1 MLYKY
6 NYRLP
11 ADDKELKSS
20 RPEFFQKVAF
30 HLAFAATVRIGELLG
45 LTWDCV
51 DISEEAISE
60 NRAYV
65 FINKQVE
72 RVSKEAVEEL
82 DSKEVILIF
91 PSQRKNNKTVR
102 VLKTP
107 KTDTSER
114 KVYIPGFVAQ
124 CLIDIKKEQDEVK
137 EALGSEYTDYNL
149 IMATTFGMPIN
160 SSYIRDQLQK
170 VIDREGLPDVVF
182 HSLRHT
188 SVTYKLNEQKE
199 EENAISAI
207 YIETG
212 EFLKTG
218 VFVDLNNGT
227 IFSADIPAEG
237 IYNKKGKLISDDVL
251 ENGDKV
257 KIYGDGIMLESFPGQ
272 YPGVTKIQR
281 TGRASLEETQEYEDQ
296 VTGMMKPV
304 AVQ

>member
-1 MLYKY
+1 MQQ
-6 NYRLP
+6 NGFHDD
-11 ADDKELKSS
+11 ADAAQQEKHDGQLLQPLSADVRGEEPGQPGGAEGGGQRDK
-20 RPEFFQKVAF
+20 A
-30 HLAFAATVRIGELLG
+30 
-45 LTWDCV
+45 
-51 DISEEAISE
+51 EAQGGAVQEPSAEIQPGAE
-60 NRAYV
+60 QV
-65 FINKQVE
+65 F
-72 RVSKEAVEEL
+72 
-82 DSKEVILIF
+82 
-91 PSQRKNNKTVR
+91 T
-102 VLKTP
+102 
-107 KTDTSER
+107 
-114 KVYIPGFVAQ
+114 
-124 CLIDIKKEQDEVK
+124 
-137 EALGSEYTDYNL
+137 
-149 IMATTFGMPIN
+149 
-160 SSYIRDQLQK
+160 
-170 VIDREGLPDVVF
+170 
-182 HSLRHT
+182 
-188 SVTYKLNEQKE
+188 QKE
-199 EENAISAI
+199 EANAISAI